1 VEDDARRRT
10 LLTLIALAE
19 GHNPA
24 DCWDDRH
31 AEDLL
36 RSQSTP
42 EELRELGMS
51 EPMIDHIFSESHGR

>member
-1 VEDDARRRT
+1 VEDDARRNT
-10 LLTLIALAE
+10 LLTLMALAE

-24 DCWDDRH
+24 ACWDDRR

-42 EELRELGMS
+42 EELRQLGMS
-51 EPMIDHIFSESHGR
+51 EVMIQHIFSESHGR